1 MDERDGFDAV
11 MDVPDAEAE
20 GTSDGSVLLL
30 GDFGNDFDEE
40 EWTW

>member
-11 MDVPDAEAE
+11 MDAPEADAEGAS
-20 GTSDGSVLLL
+20 GDSVLLL
-30 GDFGNDFDEE
+30 GEFGNDFDEE